1 MGFLPDTLAE
11 WVGLIGAISALLTVY
26 WAAMLRF
33 IRAPLIVTAD
43 RDRDKVD
50 ERFSQH
56 GKRIGDLESE
66 DKATAARVE
75 GHEKLIERMD
85 FKLTNISEQFGRHD
99 ARLERFLA
107 TVERQERERL
117 EEDRKFA
124 ERLASFEAKIDS
136 FGTLLEPAF
145 RLLLTNQH
153 HSPGNRP

>member
-11 WVGLIGAISALLTVY
+11 WVGLVGGVTALLTAY

-33 IRAPLIVTAD
+33 IRAPLIATAD

-56 GKRIGDLESE
+56 GVRIGGLESE
-66 DKATAARVE
+66 DKATAAKIE
-75 GHEKLIERMD
+75 GQEKLVERMD
-85 FKLTNISEQFGRHD
+85 FKLTSISEQFGRHD

-117 EEDRKFA
+117 EEDRRIG
-124 ERLASFEAKIDS
+124 ERLASIETIAKM
-136 FGTLLEPAF
+136 LEPVFRAF
-145 RLLLTNQH
+145 LHNNQPRT
-153 HSPGNRP
+153 PGQNQ